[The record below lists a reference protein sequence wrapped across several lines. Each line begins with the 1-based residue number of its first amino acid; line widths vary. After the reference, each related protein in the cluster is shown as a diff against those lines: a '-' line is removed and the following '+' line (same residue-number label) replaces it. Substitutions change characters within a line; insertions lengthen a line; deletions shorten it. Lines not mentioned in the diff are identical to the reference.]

1 MPELLDYNNICFDRV
16 YRRKEGIVSREQ
28 IQNLFDIS
36 DLDPKELSIYLGFNE
51 DTILRYLEGKI
62 PTKEDSDKL
71 LKVIHNQEPINE

>member
-1 MPELLDYNNICFDRV
+1 MNIKSNCMEC
-16 YRRKEGIVSREQ
+16 RKFIYVVEEREFREQ

>member
-1 MPELLDYNNICFDRV
+1 MEC
-16 YRRKEGIVSREQ
+16 RKFIYVVEEREFREQ

>member
-1 MPELLDYNNICFDRV
+1 MNIKSNCMEC
-16 YRRKEGIVSREQ
+16 RKFIYVVEEREFREQ

-71 LKVIHNQEPINE
+71 LKVIHNQDPMNE